1 MNIFINGNTYSLT
14 ATNSNTVASA
24 LELFLTE
31 QQTQLSFAVALNGQF
46 VSKQNYGE
54 TSIKPNDALD
64 ILFPI
69 VGG

>member
-1 MNIFINGNTYSLT
+1 MNVFINGNTYLLAAETSH
-14 ATNSNTVASA
+14 TVAAA

-31 QQTQLSFAVALNGQF
+31 QQTQTSFAVALNGQF
-46 VSKQNYGE
+46 VSKATYQS
-54 TSIKPNDALD
+54 TAIKENDALD